1 MMIRD
6 SNVSSWL
13 SYGQSLRVLPSLS
26 TASESGSH
34 ATAAVSG
41 SVYSTTVV
49 VPGVPEVGTPV
60 HILARGGSEAHNVL
74 SGLTLLI
81 EPKPRG
87 QHRPPPSRSILSP
100 GGSSYPP

>member
-1 MMIRD
+1 MY
-6 SNVSSWL
+6 V
-13 SYGQSLRVLPSLS
+13 
-26 TASESGSH
+26 ASESGSH
-34 ATAAVSG
+34 ATATVSG

-60 HILARGGSEAHNVL
+60 HILARRGSEAHDVL
-74 SGLTLLI
+74 SGLTLPI

-100 GGSSYPP
+100 GESSYPP